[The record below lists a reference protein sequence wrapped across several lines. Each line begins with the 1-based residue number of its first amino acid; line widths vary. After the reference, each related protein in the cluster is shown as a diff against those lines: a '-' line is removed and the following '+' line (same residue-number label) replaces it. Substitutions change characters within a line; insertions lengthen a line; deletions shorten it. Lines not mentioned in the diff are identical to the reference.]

1 MRPLFVAIEGAI
13 GVGKTTL
20 ARLLQPRFGAELLL
34 EAFEENPF
42 LSDFYTDR
50 ARYAF
55 QTQMFFLLSRYRQQQ
70 MVSTLLARGLL
81 IADYTFAK
89 DSLFACMNLAG
100 DELDVYNQL
109 YRVLA
114 DRIPLPTLVVYL
126 RASTDVLML
135 RIAMRDRAY
144 EREMDRA
151 YIEDLRQAYEGHFS
165 NYTQTSLLTI
175 DVDDLDYVR
184 DPSALAFVEGQVR
197 TALGLGVHQ
206 RPLPQIAL
214 AGSTGATEP
223 AAAFSDIAGRVPG
236 WDAVKEFLA
245 ASEAM
250 GRVGSVLAAG
260 SPERVE
266 ADATGWPAGTR
277 TELGTALRDAVL
289 RLQEIAQTVGV
300 DLQASP
306 SDGAEA
312 WSMGEEEGARLRG

>member
-70 MVSTLLARGLL
+70 MVSTLSARGPL

-89 DSLFACMNLAG
+89 DSLFATMNLAG

-126 RASTDVLML
+126 RASTEVLML

-144 EREMDRA
+144 ERKMDRV
-151 YIEDLRQAYEGHFS
+151 YIDDLRQAYERHFS
-165 NYTQTSLLTI
+165 DYTQTSLLTI
-175 DVDDLDYVR
+175 DVDELDYVR
-184 DPSALAFVEGQVR
+184 DPSALAFIEGQVR
-197 TALGLGVHQ
+197 TALGIGVYQ
-206 RPLPQIAL
+206 QPLPQIAL
-214 AGSTGATEP
+214 AGPSGAVQP
-223 AAAFSDIAGRVPG
+223 AAAPRELAGRGPG
-236 WDAVKEFLA
+236 WDAVIEFLA

-250 GRVGSVLAAG
+250 GRVGSMLAG
-260 SPERVE
+260 SSPESIE
-266 ADATGWPAGTR
+266 ADGIRWPADTR
-277 TELGTALRDAVL
+277 VGLRTALREVVL
-289 RLQEIAQTVGV
+289 RLQEIAQAVGV
-300 DLQASP
+300 DLQESP
-306 SDGAEA
+306 SDRAEA
-312 WSMGEEEGARLRG
+312 RSMGGEEEAGPRG